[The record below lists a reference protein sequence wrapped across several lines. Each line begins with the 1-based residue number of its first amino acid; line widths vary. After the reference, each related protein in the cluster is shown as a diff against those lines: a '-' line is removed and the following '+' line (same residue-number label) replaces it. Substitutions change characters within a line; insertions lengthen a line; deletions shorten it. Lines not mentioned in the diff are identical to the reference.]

1 MPFVG
6 KNNLTAKERL
16 YGEAII
22 NQTRREREK
31 AQQEAEE
38 KARRWA
44 SLQMDN
50 ADKGPMPS
58 PREMISLG
66 GQALTSGTVQTAA
79 DAIQRMRQQM
89 LEQEQQRKEEER
101 RRAMYQPK
109 PDQTAKDLA
118 GMRLD
123 AGDFA
128 KVGGQALTSGTVQ
141 GVAENL
147 GSYKQSRQPSGP
159 VKVDFMG
166 VSSERDARLELLNEN
181 LRKLEEQRK
190 RQEAKAA
197 PNQEERQA
205 QQEAFWRDRALSTG
219 YSPNSS
225 VQMSTRQQEAA
236 RKAGALKNQE
246 RELGQ
251 YIKYLEGQ
259 GVQDRAQN
267 SVTARDVQRGLN
279 STIEKGDITTGNEKV
294 RSLARA
300 IQYGK
305 LGLEPHGFNDTDVS
319 ANMKWANALTERQK
333 DTILAF
339 AGREDWDGAQRYL
352 DSISDQL
359 NQKVAESEYDDLG
372 TAGKALYWVPAGIDQ
387 FASGIAQ
394 LGNSDARNQTVTNRV
409 SQMVQQDA
417 YDTHPALGFA
427 YDMGTSISNMT
438 PSILLSAVAGPAL
451 GAAGLSASTAGAVAG
466 GIGSAALGASAG
478 GNAYAEKR
486 RQGYSEDEAAAYA
499 TMVGASEAGL
509 QYVLGGISKLGA
521 TPLAKATEMVSK
533 IDNAFGQAALR
544 LGANMLSEGV
554 EEGLQSV
561 LEPAFATLILDEKY
575 QVSPQEVVTSFL
587 MGALTA
593 GLLEGAGAVR
603 AGRAGQEVANNGG
616 FDATAV
622 DGYMGESGVDY
633 FRGVTNT
640 EETSQ
645 ALDILDDYYGL
656 SQGKNE
662 DVWADVERQYAMRS
676 AWYEG
681 RDQARRATEQT
692 ATEEAQAAEPE
703 GLRLGAMWEDAQG
716 QTATEETQQDNVG
729 QEWTQVDTNGQNST
743 PDTQADEPEGL
754 RLGAM
759 WEDTQGQTAQ
769 GTPQE
774 AAGADQTARLVQEA
788 RETVE
793 AARAAQEDQSG
804 EPEGLT
810 LGAMWED
817 NEASNPQNLNE
828 GAGVNGREEDAAPA
842 AGAETQA
849 GRDLLDG
856 GPGRVYGQ
864 GHGQQ
869 AGVVE
874 GGPAGAPQAS
884 EQSRTAGLRYDR
896 AANLRGQEVS
906 SRQLG
911 LSRGTD
917 TANVL
922 VMPQELWDTEMVQVA
937 QDVQARTGA
946 TVTYVLGDIEVSG
959 TDGRVAKVRG
969 VQMPGQIIVRA
980 DHPRVSVEQIAKHEE
995 FHQRTRGQ
1003 QDMVQ
1008 EATRRI
1014 KEKYDADEFQAVV
1027 ATYIEKLQGVI
1038 DIQENG
1044 TAEQVNEAF
1053 HQILEEIYAD
1063 AYAGINAFGVEAG
1076 RYQETVREVAQER
1089 EIIRA
1094 SRENAQA
1101 TERTT
1106 GPTDTARENGTGVRD
1121 RGVEEAES
1129 AEKPSEED
1137 AKKQE
1142 VYRQAKGMRDALRDA
1157 YAEGRISEA
1166 EYEAAMDVVLE
1177 RVDVDGGSML
1187 EMWDRWDQEEGW
1199 ERYSAEDEETLNEF
1213 AIGDDGNIYLPG
1225 QPMPEAVKRQ
1235 RAKDTAKSQARKTEE
1250 KFSVNDDWELEEDAS
1265 GRTLSKEQ
1273 MEFFEES
1280 MARVEENGKYR
1291 YGYGRIVPVY
1301 HVTDSDFTVFDKGK
1315 LGQNTDGNASD
1326 ELMAATA
1333 HVGFWFNTQ
1342 NLVGSFGSKSGE
1354 YYLDIKNMYQVGSLE
1369 ELCRDINEF
1378 AEEGTPKERGDSF
1391 AEWLKDEGYDGV
1403 VLNDEEFGGISFI
1416 ALDPNQI
1423 KRADNR
1429 TPTKNDDV
1437 RFSVEDEE
1445 TLAEFAL
1452 GDDGHIYLP
1461 GQPMP
1466 EAVKRMREKERLSKN
1481 EDQDGA
1487 ERARNGSPADWEQ
1500 AERAAI
1506 AQGYPVLN
1514 GHQVV
1519 PMKTWVFDKG
1529 RENYGLV
1536 VNLPEGNGKLGVLF
1550 YNKEE
1555 GTGAHVD
1562 VPIEQ
1567 LEYREGKYSMLADDW
1582 ENLMN
1587 SEPEPVDRSETWY
1600 EHVEDQNSGG
1610 ENTEPWNGVD
1620 IESMPRKARNHLSR
1634 AERAMV
1640 RKLGDLLSVPT
1651 AAQREYLRETA
1662 RAISE
1667 EYLKEGR
1674 ISKKTVDRLFETAY
1688 AQGVV
1693 VQNELREEYGDLYNR
1708 LRNTELVFSK
1718 EYTGDIPDFDAFRK
1732 QYFNR
1737 LKISTNG
1744 RTNIDQVYMELS
1756 QDYPGFFNQEEH
1768 SHPSDQLMHIAK
1780 VMDDFRLVERNLD
1793 EYYGEGAEDFKR
1805 WAKHDFEVAVTDM
1818 LGDLRNVKRYT
1829 DERAAAK
1836 AEQQEAIPKTQDE
1849 VEESWK
1855 RVKDARRAYEKAA
1868 AKNLLTNDDRV
1879 EVGRLLRG
1887 EIKLEH
1893 LDPDKFNVKGI
1904 KAVYEAREEYE
1915 RLAKGIKAWNRSRKE
1930 QLKTQADTFLET
1942 ANDWKDKPA
1951 GILYSRETMER
1962 NIRDII
1968 KDKDLAEQII
1978 STYFTPVHKGAAAAT
1993 RMKNTYRERVRELNL
2008 SRKVE
2013 KGNVVSEAH
2022 AVQLLGEAEDNI
2034 RVLENSKGRVQV
2046 RDGKTLE
2053 EWNSVVAELWEQNPN
2068 LDEGKIRNAVKE
2080 FRVIY
2085 DDLFQQMNEVRVR
2098 NGYEPVNYRQGYFPH
2113 FQPGNEEGIMAAFG
2127 RAMGISTEV
2136 TALPTT
2142 INGLTH
2148 TFRPGIRWFGNAQER
2163 LGFNTAYD
2171 AVEGFDRYIEGV
2183 ADVIHQTDNIQRLR
2197 ALASQIRYRTG
2208 DEGIRRQVDAV
2219 REDTSLTEQDK
2230 QNRIEKIYESGRY
2243 TLSNFVVELE
2253 EYANLLANKKS
2264 RADRNMEQALG
2275 RRAYNIVKALESRVA
2290 ANMVA
2295 INPGSWLTNFIPL
2308 TQGGSLLDRGMLLH
2322 GMWDT
2327 LRAYKGDDGFVDT
2340 STFLTNRRGSDP
2352 LVKTWAQKASAAMS
2366 KPMEYIDQFTA
2377 DSLVR
2382 ARYRQNVKR
2391 GMSESAA
2398 MEEADAWTAGVMAD
2412 RSKGSMPTLFERKNP
2427 LTKIFTQFQ
2436 LEVNNQLSY
2445 LFKDMPRDTRDKG
2458 LHVLAAALI
2467 KFAIGA
2473 FLYNEVYEFIVGRRP
2488 ALDPIGML
2496 NDTVGDLT
2504 GWELPNLVELGMDA
2518 ASGDLTAEDFQTERG
2533 DLYDAAEGLAGNV
2546 AESLPFIGGVLGGG
2560 RVPVSNALPDW
2571 QMLAKALM
2579 GDDWSPEKKASTI
2592 VSELGNPLTYL
2603 FPPFGGGQLKK
2614 VYQGIKAAVEGG
2626 KYSVNNDGEE
2636 ILQYPMFMDSPG
2648 EAVANT
2654 SRAILFG
2661 TTSLPTGQEW
2671 VSGGFKS
2678 FNAAQTAAYKGLLE
2692 AGVPGREAYDLIRE
2706 LRGAQKT
2713 ETTSKAQRQRDILS
2727 NSEMD
2732 ETSKS
2737 VAYYALLAT
2746 DREREIMDILEGEGA
2761 NMGKVTQALMA
2772 IKSQGASSQ
2781 EEVARAIRSVSG
2793 LNNTERGM
2801 LWQLQNKGWKTKNNP
2816 FSESAGYRI
2825 KTRYEEPEPLSLPG
2839 LDD

>member
-1 MPFVG
+1 
-6 KNNLTAKERL
+6 
-16 YGEAII
+16 
-22 NQTRREREK
+22 
-31 AQQEAEE
+31 
-38 KARRWA
+38 
-44 SLQMDN
+44 
-50 ADKGPMPS
+50 
-58 PREMISLG
+58 
-66 GQALTSGTVQTAA
+66 
-79 DAIQRMRQQM
+79 M
-89 LEQEQQRKEEER
+89 LEQEQQRKEAER
-101 RRAMYQPK
+101 LRELYQPK
-109 PDQTAKDLA
+109 TDRTARDLA

-128 KVGGQALTSGTVQ
+128 KVGGHALTSGTVQ

-181 LRKLEEQRK
+181 LRRLEEQRK

-197 PNQEERQA
+197 PNREERQA

-219 YSPNSS
+219 YSPNGS
-225 VQMSTRQQEAA
+225 VQRSERQQAA
-236 RKAGALKNQE
+236 AKKAEALKNQE

-267 SVTARDVQRGLN
+267 AVTARDVQRGLN

-300 IQYGK
+300 IQYGR
-305 LGLEPHGFNDTDVS
+305 LGLEPHGFDETDIS
-319 ANMKWANALTERQK
+319 ANMKWADALTERQK

-339 AGREDWDGAQRYL
+339 AGREDWDGANRYL
-352 DSISDQL
+352 NSISDQL
-359 NQKVAESEYDDLG
+359 NQKVAESEYNDLG
-372 TAGKALYWVPAGIDQ
+372 TAGKALYWAPAGIDQ

-394 LGNSDARNQTVTNRV
+394 LGNSEARNQTVTNRV

-466 GIGSAALGASAG
+466 GIGSAALGVSAG

-533 IDNAFGQAALR
+533 IDNAFGQAALH

-593 GLLEGAGAVR
+593 GLLEGMGAVR
-603 AGRAGQEVANNGG
+603 AGRAGQEVARNGG

-633 FRGVTNT
+633 FRGVTNVG
-640 EETSQ
+640 ETSQ

-656 SQGKNE
+656 SNGMNE
-662 DVWADVERQYAMRS
+662 DVRADVERQYAMRS

-692 ATEEAQAAEPE
+692 ATEE
-703 GLRLGAMWEDAQG
+703 
-716 QTATEETQQDNVG
+716 TQQDNVG

-743 PDTQADEPEGL
+743 PDTQDAEPEGL

-759 WEDTQGQTAQ
+759 WEDAQSQPAQ

-774 AAGADQTARLVQEA
+774 TAGADQTARLVQEA
-788 RETVE
+788 RETME
-793 AARAAQEDQSG
+793 AARAAEEDQSG
-804 EPEGLT
+804 EPEGLRLGAMWEDAQNQEGQFQRVQPVNTAQPEGLT
-810 LGAMWED
+810 LGAMWAD

-828 GAGVNGREEDAAPA
+828 GAGVNGREEDAATA
-842 AGAETQA
+842 AGAETRA

-856 GPGRVYGQ
+856 GPGRVYGE
-864 GHGQQ
+864 GPGQQ

-874 GGPAGAPQAS
+874 EGPAGAAQAS
-884 EQSRTAGLRYDR
+884 EQSRTASARNDL
-896 AANLRGQEVS
+896 AKNLRGKEVS

-922 VMPQELWDTEMVQVA
+922 VMPQEMWDTEMVQVA
-937 QDVQARTGA
+937 QEVQARTGA
-946 TVTYVLGDIEVSG
+946 TVTYVLGNMKVSQ
-959 TDGRVAKVRG
+959 TDGSVGTVRG
-969 VQMPGQIIVRA
+969 VQMPGQIIVQA
-980 DHPRVSVEQIAKHEE
+980 NHAKLSVGQIAKHEE
-995 FHQRTRGQ
+995 FHVYAGR
-1003 QDMVQ
+1003 DPAMVR
-1008 EATRRI
+1008 EAEARI
-1014 KEKYDADEFQAVV
+1014 KAKYDEAEFNNVV
-1027 ATYIEKLQGVI
+1027 ATYIQKLQGVI
-1038 DIQENG
+1038 DIPPNG
-1044 TAEQVNEAF
+1044 TQEQVNEAF
-1053 HQILEEIYAD
+1053 YKILEEIFAD
-1063 AYAGINAFGVEAG
+1063 AYAGINAFGVETSQ
-1076 RYQETVREVAQER
+1076 YQETVREVAQER
-1089 EIIRA
+1089 ETIRA
-1094 SRENAQA
+1094 SRENARA
-1101 TERTT
+1101 TDRTT
-1106 GPTDTARENGTGVRD
+1106 GPTQDGVNTP
-1121 RGVEEAES
+1121 ETQEQT
-1129 AEKPSEED
+1129 SEED

-1142 VYRQAKGMRDALRDA
+1142 VYRQAKEMRDALRDA

-1166 EYEAAMDVVLE
+1166 EYDAAMDVVLE

-1187 EMWDRWDQEEGW
+1187 EMWDRWDREEGW

-1235 RAKDTAKSQARKTEE
+1235 RAKDTAKSQARQPEE
-1250 KFSVNDDWELEEDAS
+1250 K
-1265 GRTLSKEQ
+1265 
-1273 MEFFEES
+1273 
-1280 MARVEENGKYR
+1280 
-1291 YGYGRIVPVY
+1291 
-1301 HVTDSDFTVFDKGK
+1301 
-1315 LGQNTDGNASD
+1315 
-1326 ELMAATA
+1326 
-1333 HVGFWFNTQ
+1333 
-1342 NLVGSFGSKSGE
+1342 
-1354 YYLDIKNMYQVGSLE
+1354 
-1369 ELCRDINEF
+1369 
-1378 AEEGTPKERGDSF
+1378 
-1391 AEWLKDEGYDGV
+1391 
-1403 VLNDEEFGGISFI
+1403 
-1416 ALDPNQI
+1416 
-1423 KRADNR
+1423 
-1429 TPTKNDDV
+1429 
-1437 RFSVEDEE
+1437 FSVEDEE
-1445 TLAEFAL
+1445 TLAEFAI

-1461 GQPMP
+1461 GQTMP
-1466 EAVKRMREKERLSKN
+1466 EAVKRMRAAQQKDASV
-1481 EDQDGA
+1481 D
-1487 ERARNGSPADWEQ
+1487 RN
-1500 AERAAI
+1500 
-1506 AQGYPVLN
+1506 
-1514 GHQVV
+1514 
-1519 PMKTWVFDKG
+1519 
-1529 RENYGLV
+1529 
-1536 VNLPEGNGKLGVLF
+1536 
-1550 YNKEE
+1550 
-1555 GTGAHVD
+1555 
-1562 VPIEQ
+1562 Q
-1567 LEYREGKYSMLADDW
+1567 LEPDQREAYS
-1582 ENLMN
+1582 
-1587 SEPEPVDRSETWY
+1587 T
-1600 EHVEDQNSGG
+1600 EDAKDSIMD
-1610 ENTEPWNGVD
+1610 TL
-1620 IESMPRKARNHLSR
+1620 PRKAQNYLSR

-1651 AAQREYLRETA
+1651 TAQREYLQETVRE
-1662 RAISE
+1662 ISE

-1674 ISKKTVDRLFETAY
+1674 ISQESMDRLFENAY
-1688 AQGVV
+1688 DQGVV
-1693 VQNELREEYGDLYNR
+1693 VKEGLMDEYRDLYNR

-1718 EYTGDIPDFDAFRK
+1718 EYHGDIADFEAFRRK
-1732 QYFNR
+1732 YQNR
-1737 LKISTNG
+1737 LRIKTKG
-1744 RTNIDQVYMELS
+1744 RTNIDQVYMELAE
-1756 QDYPGFFNQEEH
+1756 DWPGFFNNEEH
-1768 SHPSDQLMHIAK
+1768 THPSDQLEHIAK
-1780 VMDDFRLVERNLD
+1780 VMDGFQKVEMSLD
-1793 EYYGEGAEDFKR
+1793 AYYGGDEDFKR

-1818 LGDLRNVKRYT
+1818 LGGLRNVKRYA
-1829 DERAAAK
+1829 DEQ
-1836 AEQQEAIPKTQDE
+1836 AEAQTARQEAIPTTQAE
-1849 VEESWK
+1849 VEESWRK
-1855 RVKDARRAYEKAA
+1855 VKEARKKYEKVN
-1868 AKNLLTNDDRV
+1868 AKSLLTNDDKV
-1879 EVGRLLRG
+1879 AVGQLLRG

-1893 LDPDKFNVKGI
+1893 LDPDKLNVKDI
-1904 KAVYEAREEYE
+1904 RAVYQAKEEYE

-1930 QLKTQADTFLET
+1930 QAKAEADTFLET

-1993 RMKNTYRERVRELNL
+1993 RMKNTYRERVRNLGL
-2008 SRKVE
+2008 SRKE
-2013 KGNVVSEAH
+2013 AKGNLVSEAH

-2034 RVLENSKGRVQV
+2034 RVLEQMKGQDKK

-2053 EWNSVVAELWEQNPN
+2053 EWRSVVAELWKQNPN

-2113 FQPGNEEGIMAAFG
+2113 FQPGNEEGILAAFG

-2219 REDTSLTEQDK
+2219 RDNTTLAEQDK
-2230 QNRIEKIYESGRY
+2230 ESRIEKIYKNGRFA
-2243 TLSNFVVELE
+2243 LSNLVVELD
-2253 EYANLLANKKS
+2253 EYTNLLANKKS
-2264 RADRNMEQALG
+2264 RADRNMEQNFG
-2275 RRAYNIVKALESRVA
+2275 RNKFYNLMKWVEKRVA

-2308 TQGGSLLDRGMLLH
+2308 TQGRASLDRWMLLR

-2352 LVKTWAQKASAAMS
+2352 IVKSWSQSASAVLS
-2366 KPMEYIDQFTA
+2366 KPMEFIDQFTA

-2391 GMSESAA
+2391 GMSEAAA
-2398 MEEADAWTAGVMAD
+2398 MDDADAWAAGVMAD
-2412 RSKGSMPTLFERKNP
+2412 RSKGSMPTLFEHKNP
-2427 LTKIFTQFQ
+2427 LAKMFTQFQ

-2445 LFKDMPRDTRDKG
+2445 VFKDVPREAKEKG
-2458 LHVLAAALI
+2458 LLALAVALL
-2467 KFAIGA
+2467 KFAVGA
-2473 FLYNEVYEFIVGRRP
+2473 FLYNEVYEFVVGRRP
-2488 ALDPIGML
+2488 ALDPVGML

-2504 GWELPNLVELGMDA
+2504 GWELPNLVELGVDA
-2518 ASGDLTAEDFQTERG
+2518 ASGDLTAEDFQTDRG
-2533 DLYDAAEGLAGNV
+2533 KLYDAAEGLAGNV
-2546 AESLPFIGGVLGGG
+2546 AENLPFISGFLGGG
-2560 RVPVSNALPDW
+2560 RYPVMNALPDF
-2571 QMLAKALM
+2571 QNAARAAL
-2579 GDDWSPEKKASTI
+2579 DSDWNTEKKLY
-2592 VSELGNPLTYL
+2592 ELSSGFENPLTYL
-2603 FPPFGGGQLKK
+2603 LLPFGGGQLKK
-2614 VYQGIKAAVEGG
+2614 IYNGVKAAVQGG
-2626 KYSVNNDGEE
+2626 KYSVNSDGEE
-2636 ILQYPMFMDSPG
+2636 ILQYPMFMDSRG
-2648 EAVANT
+2648 ESIANVT
-2654 SRAILFG
+2654 RAILFG

-2671 VSGGFKS
+2671 VEEGFKS
-2678 FNAAQTAAYKGLLE
+2678 LTAEQTVAYKWMME
-2692 AGVPGREAYDLIRE
+2692 EGVTGREAFYLIKE
-2706 LRGAQKT
+2706 LRSATKT
-2713 ETTSKAQRQRDILS
+2713 DDQSKAQVQRDILEKAGL
-2727 NSEMD
+2727 NNGALEA
-2732 ETSKS
+2732 
-2737 VAYYALLAT
+2737 AYYTMVAT
-2746 DREREIMDILEGEGA
+2746 NKEREIIDTMEEAGA
-2761 NMGKVTQALMA
+2761 DTGAVTRALMELKQA
-2772 IKSQGASSQ
+2772 DATTQDAV
-2781 EEVARAIRSVSG
+2781 ERVLRSVRG
-2793 LNNTERGM
+2793 LTNTERRK
-2801 LWQLQNKGWKTKNNP
+2801 LWQLQNAGWAEKNNP
-2816 FSESAGYRI
+2816 F
-2825 KTRYEEPEPLSLPG
+2825 
-2839 LDD
+2839 

>member
-6 KNNLTAKERL
+6 KNNLSAKDL
-16 YGEAII
+16 LFAEAIVR
-22 NQTRREREK
+22 QPVRERQKAEQAAREK
-31 AQQEAEE
+31 ARQWVE
-38 KARRWA
+38 
-44 SLQMDN
+44 LQMDN

-89 LEQEQQRKEEER
+89 LEQEQQRKEAER
-101 RRAMYQPK
+101 LRELYQPK
-109 PDQTAKDLA
+109 TDRTAKDLA

-141 GVAENL
+141 SAAKSL
-147 GSYKQSRQPSGP
+147 GSHKQSKQPSGP
-159 VKVDFMG
+159 VKVDFMAA
-166 VSSERDARLELLNEN
+166 SSERDARLELLNEN
-181 LRKLEEQRK
+181 LRRLEDQRK
-190 RQEAKAA
+190 MQEAKAA

-236 RKAGALKNQE
+236 EKAGALKNQE

-267 SVTARDVQRGLN
+267 AVTERDVQRGLN

-300 IQYGK
+300 IQYGR
-305 LGLEPHGFNDTDVS
+305 LGLKPHGFDETDIS
-319 ANMKWANALTERQK
+319 ANMKWADALTERQK

-352 DSISDQL
+352 NSISDQL
-359 NQKVAESEYDDLG
+359 NQKVAESEYTDLG
-372 TAGKALYWVPAGIDQ
+372 TAGKALYWAPAGIDQ

-394 LGNSDARNQTVTNRV
+394 LGNSEARNQTVTNRV

-533 IDNAFGQAALR
+533 IDNAFGQAALH

-593 GLLEGAGAVR
+593 GLLEGMGAVR
-603 AGRAGQEVANNGG
+603 AGRAGQEVARNGG

-633 FRGVTNT
+633 FRGVSNA

-656 SQGKNE
+656 SQGQNE
-662 DVWADVERQYAMRS
+662 DVRVDVERQYAMRS

-692 ATEEAQAAEPE
+692 ATEETQQDNAGQEWTQVDTNGQDWTQVDTNGQNGTPDTQAVEPE
-703 GLRLGAMWEDAQG
+703 GLRLGAMWEDAQ
-716 QTATEETQQDNVG
+716 
-729 QEWTQVDTNGQNST
+729 S
-743 PDTQADEPEGL
+743 
-754 RLGAM
+754 
-759 WEDTQGQTAQ
+759 QTAQ
-769 GTPQE
+769 GTPLE
-774 AAGADQTARLVQEA
+774 TAGVDQTARLVQEA
-788 RETVE
+788 RETME

-804 EPEGLT
+804 EPEGLRLGAMWEDAQNREGQFQRVQPVNTAQPEGLT
-810 LGAMWED
+810 LGAMWAD

-842 AGAETQA
+842 AGAETTA

-864 GHGQQ
+864 GPGQQ

-874 GGPAGAPQAS
+874 EGPAGAAKTS
-884 EQSRTAGLRYDR
+884 EQGR
-896 AANLRGQEVS
+896 AASARHDLAKNLRGQEVS

-937 QDVQARTGA
+937 QEVQARTGA
-946 TVTYVLGDIEVSG
+946 TVTYVLGNMEVSN
-959 TDGRVAKVRG
+959 TDGSVGTVRG

-1038 DIQENG
+1038 DIPENG

-1053 HQILEEIYAD
+1053 YQILEEIYAD
-1063 AYAGINAFGVEAG
+1063 AYAGINAFGVEAS
-1076 RYQETVREVAQER
+1076 RYQETVREVVQER
-1089 EIIRA
+1089 EDSRA
-1094 SRENAQA
+1094 SRENARA

-1106 GPTDTARENGTGVRD
+1106 GPTQDNTPGTQ
-1121 RGVEEAES
+1121 EQT
-1129 AEKPSEED
+1129 SEED

-1166 EYEAAMDVVLE
+1166 EYDAAMDVVLE

-1187 EMWDRWDQEEGW
+1187 EMFDRWDREEGW

-1225 QPMPEAVKRQ
+1225 QPMPEAVQ
-1235 RAKDTAKSQARKTEE
+1235 RMRNQAQSMSEQANGPE
-1250 KFSVNDDWELEEDAS
+1250 KFSVEDEKNDDRELKEDAS
-1265 GRTLSKEQ
+1265 GRMLSKEQ
-1273 MEFFEES
+1273 RVFFEES

-1315 LGQNTDGNASD
+1315 LGENTDANASD

-1378 AEEGTPKERGDSF
+1378 AEEGTPKERGESF
-1391 AEWLKDEGYDGV
+1391 AEWLKGEGYDGV

-1423 KRADNR
+1423 KRTDNR
-1429 TPTKNDDV
+1429 TPTRSDDV

-1445 TLAEFAL
+1445 TLAEFAI

-1466 EAVKRMREKERLSKN
+1466 DAVKRMRAAQQKDASV
-1481 EDQDGA
+1481 D
-1487 ERARNGSPADWEQ
+1487 RN
-1500 AERAAI
+1500 
-1506 AQGYPVLN
+1506 
-1514 GHQVV
+1514 
-1519 PMKTWVFDKG
+1519 
-1529 RENYGLV
+1529 
-1536 VNLPEGNGKLGVLF
+1536 
-1550 YNKEE
+1550 
-1555 GTGAHVD
+1555 
-1562 VPIEQ
+1562 Q
-1567 LEYREGKYSMLADDW
+1567 LEPDQREPYSTEDAKD
-1582 ENLMN
+1582 
-1587 SEPEPVDRSETWY
+1587 SIVDTL
-1600 EHVEDQNSGG
+1600 
-1610 ENTEPWNGVD
+1610 
-1620 IESMPRKARNHLSR
+1620 PRKAQNYLSR

-1651 AAQREYLRETA
+1651 AAQREYLQETA

-1674 ISKKTVDRLFETAY
+1674 ISQETVDRLFETAY

-1836 AEQQEAIPKTQDE
+1836 AEQQEAIPKTQAE

-1915 RLAKGIKAWNRSRKE
+1915 RLAKGIRAWNRSRKE
-1930 QLKTQADTFLET
+1930 RAKAEADTFLET

-1968 KDKDLAEQII
+1968 KDKELAQRII
-1978 STYFTPVHKGAAAAT
+1978 DTYFTPVHKGAAAAT
-1993 RMKNTYRERVRELNL
+1993 RMKNTYRERVRNLGL

-2034 RVLENSKGRVQV
+2034 RVLEQMKGQDKK

-2053 EWNSVVAELWEQNPN
+2053 EWRSVVAELWEQNPN

-2113 FQPGNEEGIMAAFG
+2113 FQPGNEEGILAAFG

-2219 REDTSLTEQDK
+2219 RDNTTLAEQDK
-2230 QNRIEKIYESGRY
+2230 ESRIEKIYKNGRFA
-2243 TLSNFVVELE
+2243 LSNFVVELD
-2253 EYANLLANKKS
+2253 EYTNLLANKKS
-2264 RADRNMEQALG
+2264 RADRNMEQAFG
-2275 RRAYNIVKALESRVA
+2275 RNKFYNLMKWAEKRVG

-2308 TQGGSLLDRGMLLH
+2308 TQGGALLDRGMLLH

-2352 LVKTWAQKASAAMS
+2352 IVKSWSQSASAVLS
-2366 KPMEYIDQFTA
+2366 KPMEFIDQFTA

-2391 GMSESAA
+2391 GMSEAAA

-2412 RSKGSMPTLFERKNP
+2412 RSKGSMPTLFEHKNP
-2427 LTKIFTQFQ
+2427 LAKMFTQFQ

-2445 LFKDMPRDTRDKG
+2445 VFKDVPREAKEKG
-2458 LHVLAAALI
+2458 LLALAVALL

-2473 FLYNEVYEFIVGRRP
+2473 FLYDEVYEFIVGRRP

-2504 GWELPNLVELGMDA
+2504 GWELPNLVELGVDA
-2518 ASGDLTAEDFQTERG
+2518 ASGDLTAEDFQTDRG
-2533 DLYDAAEGLAGNV
+2533 KLYDAAEGLAGNV
-2546 AESLPFIGGVLGGG
+2546 AENLPFISGFLGGG
-2560 RVPVSNALPDW
+2560 RYPVMNALPDF
-2571 QMLAKALM
+2571 QNAARAAL
-2579 GDDWSPEKKASTI
+2579 DSDWNTEKKLY
-2592 VSELGNPLTYL
+2592 ELSSGFENPLTYL
-2603 FPPFGGGQLKK
+2603 LLPFGGGQLKK
-2614 VYQGIKAAVEGG
+2614 IYNGVKAAVQGG
-2626 KYSVNNDGEE
+2626 KYSVNSDGEE
-2636 ILQYPMFMDSPG
+2636 ILQYPMFMDSRG
-2648 EAVANT
+2648 ESIANVT
-2654 SRAILFG
+2654 RAILFG

-2671 VSGGFKS
+2671 VEEGFKS
-2678 FNAAQTAAYKGLLE
+2678 LTAEQTVAYKWMME
-2692 AGVPGREAYDLIRE
+2692 EGVTGREAFYLIKE
-2706 LRGAQKT
+2706 LRSATKT
-2713 ETTSKAQRQRDILS
+2713 DDQSKAQVQRDILEKAGL
-2727 NSEMD
+2727 NDGALEA
-2732 ETSKS
+2732 
-2737 VAYYALLAT
+2737 AYYTMVAT
-2746 DREREIMDILEGEGA
+2746 NKEREIIDAMEEAGA
-2761 NMGKVTQALMA
+2761 DTGVVTRALMELKQADATTQAAVERVL
-2772 IKSQGASSQ
+2772 KSVQGLTNA
-2781 EEVARAIRSVSG
+2781 
-2793 LNNTERGM
+2793 ERRK
-2801 LWQLQNKGWKTKNNP
+2801 LWQLQNTGWDEKKNP
-2816 FSESAGYRI
+2816 F
-2825 KTRYEEPEPLSLPG
+2825 
-2839 LDD
+2839 

>member
-1 MPFVG
+1 
-6 KNNLTAKERL
+6 
-16 YGEAII
+16 
-22 NQTRREREK
+22 
-31 AQQEAEE
+31 
-38 KARRWA
+38 
-44 SLQMDN
+44 
-50 ADKGPMPS
+50 
-58 PREMISLG
+58 
-66 GQALTSGTVQTAA
+66 
-79 DAIQRMRQQM
+79 
-89 LEQEQQRKEEER
+89 
-101 RRAMYQPK
+101 
-109 PDQTAKDLA
+109 
-118 GMRLD
+118 
-123 AGDFA
+123 
-128 KVGGQALTSGTVQ
+128 
-141 GVAENL
+141 
-147 GSYKQSRQPSGP
+147 
-159 VKVDFMG
+159 
-166 VSSERDARLELLNEN
+166 
-181 LRKLEEQRK
+181 
-190 RQEAKAA
+190 
-197 PNQEERQA
+197 
-205 QQEAFWRDRALSTG
+205 
-219 YSPNSS
+219 
-225 VQMSTRQQEAA
+225 
-236 RKAGALKNQE
+236 
-246 RELGQ
+246 
-251 YIKYLEGQ
+251 
-259 GVQDRAQN
+259 
-267 SVTARDVQRGLN
+267 
-279 STIEKGDITTGNEKV
+279 
-294 RSLARA
+294 
-300 IQYGK
+300 
-305 LGLEPHGFNDTDVS
+305 
-319 ANMKWANALTERQK
+319 
-333 DTILAF
+333 
-339 AGREDWDGAQRYL
+339 
-352 DSISDQL
+352 
-359 NQKVAESEYDDLG
+359 
-372 TAGKALYWVPAGIDQ
+372 
-387 FASGIAQ
+387 
-394 LGNSDARNQTVTNRV
+394 
-409 SQMVQQDA
+409 
-417 YDTHPALGFA
+417 
-427 YDMGTSISNMT
+427 
-438 PSILLSAVAGPAL
+438 
-451 GAAGLSASTAGAVAG
+451 
-466 GIGSAALGASAG
+466 
-478 GNAYAEKR
+478 
-486 RQGYSEDEAAAYA
+486 
-499 TMVGASEAGL
+499 
-509 QYVLGGISKLGA
+509 
-521 TPLAKATEMVSK
+521 
-533 IDNAFGQAALR
+533 
-544 LGANMLSEGV
+544 
-554 EEGLQSV
+554 
-561 LEPAFATLILDEKY
+561 
-575 QVSPQEVVTSFL
+575 
-587 MGALTA
+587 
-593 GLLEGAGAVR
+593 
-603 AGRAGQEVANNGG
+603 
-616 FDATAV
+616 
-622 DGYMGESGVDY
+622 
-633 FRGVTNT
+633 
-640 EETSQ
+640 
-645 ALDILDDYYGL
+645 
-656 SQGKNE
+656 
-662 DVWADVERQYAMRS
+662 
-676 AWYEG
+676 
-681 RDQARRATEQT
+681 
-692 ATEEAQAAEPE
+692 
-703 GLRLGAMWEDAQG
+703 
-716 QTATEETQQDNVG
+716 
-729 QEWTQVDTNGQNST
+729 
-743 PDTQADEPEGL
+743 
-754 RLGAM
+754 
-759 WEDTQGQTAQ
+759 
-769 GTPQE
+769 
-774 AAGADQTARLVQEA
+774 
-788 RETVE
+788 
-793 AARAAQEDQSG
+793 
-804 EPEGLT
+804 
-810 LGAMWED
+810 
-817 NEASNPQNLNE
+817 
-828 GAGVNGREEDAAPA
+828 
-842 AGAETQA
+842 
-849 GRDLLDG
+849 
-856 GPGRVYGQ
+856 
-864 GHGQQ
+864 
-869 AGVVE
+869 
-874 GGPAGAPQAS
+874 
-884 EQSRTAGLRYDR
+884 
-896 AANLRGQEVS
+896 
-906 SRQLG
+906 
-911 LSRGTD
+911 
-917 TANVL
+917 
-922 VMPQELWDTEMVQVA
+922 MPQELWDTEMVQVA
-937 QDVQARTGA
+937 QEVQARTGD

-1038 DIQENG
+1038 DIPENG

-1053 HQILEEIYAD
+1053 YQILEEIYAD

-1094 SRENAQA
+1094 SRENAKA
-1101 TERTT
+1101 TERKT
-1106 GPTDTARENGTGVRD
+1106 GPTSMSEETQETQRYREIKEVRD
-1121 RGVEEAES
+1121 AMRNAYAAGEI
-1129 AEKPSEED
+1129 SEEEYD
-1137 AKKQE
+1137 AVME
-1142 VYRQAKGMRDALRDA
+1142 SIWAQAG
-1157 YAEGRISEA
+1157 
-1166 EYEAAMDVVLE
+1166 
-1177 RVDVDGGSML
+1177 VDG
-1187 EMWDRWDQEEGW
+1187 EELMEAW
-1199 ERYSAEDEETLNEF
+1199 ARMDEEDGWGKFSKDDEEILTETE
-1213 AIGDDGNIYLPG
+1213 IGDDGNIYLPG
-1225 QPMPEAVKRQ
+1225 QPMPEAVRRMQQQKEDLSQNAERPERVLENKTGGLMNRMTQEEIRAVQSIGRKSINDFTEEDFRATEGLAKRYWVEMGEKSPFFRAWFGDWRANDQ
-1235 RAKDTAKSQARKTEE
+1235 APIRIANQRGAERGVFKNRDTGWDIQISGKVFNEVKAHQGVSARNAKRLIPYINDIVGKAILLDTYSVGGKAKSKNSLLMHSFYAVVESEKGPEIAKLYVEEMYDPNRQETAKRSYQLQNIESQQPTAKGSGFLPSPVTSTADIVSVADLFEAVKRADKNFRPGISSKVVDEAGRPMEVYHGTNQGFWNFDPELGAYWFSKEIDYAQDMAVERGGDRVLSAYISMKNPMHVSLPIGRFTDTVAERPYIRRAKA
-1250 KFSVNDDWELEEDAS
+1250 
-1265 GRTLSKEQ
+1265 
-1273 MEFFEES
+1273 
-1280 MARVEENGKYR
+1280 
-1291 YGYGRIVPVY
+1291 
-1301 HVTDSDFTVFDKGK
+1301 
-1315 LGQNTDGNASD
+1315 
-1326 ELMAATA
+1326 
-1333 HVGFWFNTQ
+1333 
-1342 NLVGSFGSKSGE
+1342 
-1354 YYLDIKNMYQVGSLE
+1354 
-1369 ELCRDINEF
+1369 
-1378 AEEGTPKERGDSF
+1378 
-1391 AEWLKDEGYDGV
+1391 EGYDGIIFEADTDNPILADTFYV
-1403 VLNDEEFGGISFI
+1403 VFRPEQIKSATENIGTF
-1416 ALDPNQI
+1416 DPNNSDI
-1423 KRADNR
+1423 RY
-1429 TPTKNDDV
+1429 
-1437 RFSVEDEE
+1437 SVEDEE
-1445 TLAEFAL
+1445 TLKEFAI

-1466 EAVKRMREKERLSKN
+1466 DAVKRMREKERFYTE
-1481 EDQDGA
+1481 EDPDGA
-1487 ERARNGSPADWEQ
+1487 EWARNGSPADWEQ

-1519 PMKTWVFDKG
+1519 PMKTWVFDKKY
-1529 RENYGLV
+1529 ENYGLV
-1536 VNLPEGNGKLGVLF
+1536 VRLPEESGKLGVLF
-1550 YNKEE
+1550 YNKEY
-1555 GTGAHVD
+1555 GTGAYVD

-1567 LEYREGKYSMLADDW
+1567 LEYREGKYSMLADDL
-1582 ENLMN
+1582 ESLMR
-1587 SEPEPVDRSETWY
+1587 SEPENVDRPETWY

-1651 AAQREYLRETA
+1651 AAQREYLQETA

-1674 ISKKTVDRLFETAY
+1674 ISQKTVDRLFETAY

-1836 AEQQEAIPKTQDE
+1836 AEQQEAIPKTQAE

-1942 ANDWKDKPA
+1942 ANDWKDKKA

-1978 STYFTPVHKGAAAAT
+1978 STYFTPVHQGAAAAT
-1993 RMKNTYRERVRELNL
+1993 RTKNSYRERVRELNL

-2113 FQPGNEEGIMAAFG
+2113 FQPGNEEGILAAFG

-2308 TQGGSLLDRGMLLH
+2308 TQGGALLDRGMLLH

-2391 GMSESAA
+2391 GMSEAA
-2398 MEEADAWTAGVMAD
+2398 AIEEADAWTAGVMAD

-2427 LTKIFTQFQ
+2427 MTKIFTQFQ

-2473 FLYNEVYEFIVGRRP
+2473 FLYDEVYEFIVGRRP

-2504 GWELPNLVELGMDA
+2504 GWELPNLVELGVDA
-2518 ASGDLTAEDFQTERG
+2518 ASGDITAEDFQTERG

-2579 GDDWSPEKKASTI
+2579 GDDWSPEKRASTI
-2592 VSELGNPLTYL
+2592 ASELGNPLTYL

-2816 FSESAGYRI
+2816 FSESAGYKI